1 MVPSPLS
8 SSEELKGVLEKPAV
22 DDEQLFSSLASLQAL
37 HQTHLSPSLVP
48 LNPDPTPSL
57 AAALSPSL
65 SPAQRWAC
73 LRDSRLVQR
82 LYHQV
87 YQLLEDTYY
96 PHYCQ
101 SEQVGPIPIPSFTH
115 SHSIIVILHSY
126 ILQFLTHSSYSETI
140 TFPFARPLCASD
152 SSIPGTWYRSQMG
165 SKVVRNVGTP
175 LVWNEQLRG
184 GVAEFPNSPPP
195 RWRTSTV
202 TPDQRFEHDV
212 MMMSLVIMSR
222 NLAL

>member
-1 MVPSPLS
+1 MIPSPLS
-8 SSEELKGVLEKPAV
+8 SSEELKGGLEKPAV
-22 DDEQLFSSLASLQAL
+22 DDEQLSSSLASLQAL

-48 LNPDPTPSL
+48 LTPDPTPSL

-115 SHSIIVILHSY
+115 SHSLIVSNSFSILTFSNSLLIPHTLKVS
-126 ILQFLTHSSYSETI
+126 LFLLPVI
-140 TFPFARPLCASD
+140 CVRPTVLFQV
-152 SSIPGTWYRSQMG
+152 PGTAVKWVQRSY
-165 SKVVRNVGTP
+165 GTWAHP
-175 LVWNEQLRG
+175 SSG
-184 GVAEFPNSPPP
+184 
-195 RWRTSTV
+195 TS
-202 TPDQRFEHDV
+202 
-212 MMMSLVIMSR
+212 S
-222 NLAL
+222 